1 MLFYDIVAWKDAKK
15 AKADVL
21 YHVEEE
27 RRAKTANAEFLTLS
41 DE

>member
-1 MLFYDIVAWKDAKK
+1 MQKEAEA
-15 AKADVL
+15 VL

-27 RRAKTANAEFLTLS
+27 RRTKTANAEFLTLS